1 MGKKVVLY
9 FMALS
14 APLALGLSAWQSTR
28 YAVLKRDVERNNR
41 LQIELI
47 EKNRRLIT
55 EIAALSASSRIDKL
69 ARDNLG
75 LDTKKPEDVL
85 HLSIRP

>member
-1 MGKKVVLY
+1 MVLY